1 MAGIPPV
8 NYNGREYNIDK
19 SNAKML
25 YVAYRKGELKLDE
38 RSEAMQVNKM
48 ESLLT
53 PADWDEIDYDMD
65 LRKKEAASAINT
77 EGTDSSE
84 AGTAATAGTAT
95 AATGAAV
102 TGTCMAIF
110 QKTVLNAE
118 TGKYSG
124 GFASLLCAGLVLAG
138 GAVALALSFLGMFD
152 PNSSDRVA
160 RNDEA
165 EATDAEIQEKTDL
178 LEETMEMMDEDV
190 EEYEEQSEVYAESVN
205 GQVGSAA
212 DLQVKL
218 KTAEACG
225 DKQGAEALRAQLQQ
239 IQGQK
244 FDDQIEEMEETKGRL
259 DAYAVYNAEAQGVS
273 EAGTSV
279 SDFLKVGNTLEPIA
293 KLNGGLLA
301 ACTIVIGVAMVLGA
315 IPKFAPFFPDAPA
328 AISSTAVW
336 GAAALMMGGA
346 STKMF
351 NNAKIEGQC
360 GENGDTMAEYV
371 GYLNNMIEQQ
381 TIYSEDTT
389 GSFEKTD
396 EDTEKTTEKGQEAAQ
411 KFMESAPGQ
420 GKKKQEV
427 DEGSGA
433 GAGSGGGGGGGAIL

>member
-25 YVAYRKGELKLDE
+25 YVAYRKGELKLDDS
-38 RSEAMQVNKM
+38 SESMQVQRM

-65 LRKKEAASAINT
+65 LRKKEAASNINT
-77 EGTDSSE
+77 EGTE
-84 AGTAATAGTAT
+84 KGEGATTATAGTAT

-102 TGTCMAIF
+102 TGTCMAIL
-110 QKTVLNAE
+110 QKTVFNAE
-118 TGKYSG
+118 TSKWSG

-152 PNSSDRVA
+152 PNSGDRVA
-160 RNDEA
+160 RSDES
-165 EATDAEIQEKTDL
+165 EATNGEIQEKSDL

-190 EEYEEQSEVYAESVN
+190 EEYEGQSEAYAETVN
-205 GQVGSAA
+205 GQAGSAA

-239 IQGQK
+239 IQGQD

-259 DAYAVYNAEAQGVS
+259 DAYAIYNAEAQGVS

-279 SDFLKVGNTLEPIA
+279 SDFLKVGNTLAPVA
-293 KLNGGLLA
+293 TLNGTLLGL
-301 ACTIVIGVAMVLGA
+301 CTIAIGIAMVLGA
-315 IPKFAPFFPDAPA
+315 IPKFAPFFPDGPA
-328 AISSTAVW
+328 AISSSVVW
-336 GAAALMMGGA
+336 GAAGLMMAAA

-360 GENGDTMAEYV
+360 GDNGDTMAEYV
-371 GYLNNMIEQQ
+371 NNLNSMIEQQ
-381 TIYSEDTT
+381 AIYSEDTT

-420 GKKKQEV
+420 GKKKQEEN
-427 DEGSGA
+427 EGSGA
-433 GAGSGGGGGGGAIL
+433 GAGSGGGGGGGIL

>member
-25 YVAYRKGELKLDE
+25 YVAYRKGELKLDDS
-38 RSEAMQVNKM
+38 SEAMQVKRM

-65 LRKKEAASAINT
+65 LRKKEAASNINT

-84 AGTAATAGTAT
+84 AGTTATATAGTAGSLT
-95 AATGAAV
+95 AITGVIAAATKWKALGASNGFCSQVA
-102 TGTCMAIF
+102 AI
-110 QKTVLNAE
+110 LA
-118 TGKYSG
+118 
-124 GFASLLCAGLVLAG
+124 LAG
-138 GAVALALSFLGMFD
+138 AGVALIFSFPTTFD

-160 RNDEA
+160 RSDES
-165 EATDAEIQEKTDL
+165 EATNTEIQDKSDL

-190 EEYEEQSEVYAESVN
+190 EEYEEQSEAYAESVN
-205 GQVGSAA
+205 GQAGSAA

-239 IQGQK
+239 LQGQD

-259 DAYAVYNAEAQGVS
+259 DAYAIYNAEAQGVS

-279 SDFLKVGNTLEPIA
+279 SDFLKVGNTLSPIA
-293 KLNGGLLA
+293 SMNGILLGA
-301 ACTIVIGVAMVLGA
+301 ATVIIGIAMVIGA
-315 IPKFAPFFPDAPA
+315 IPKVAPFFPDLPS
-328 AISSTAVW
+328 AISSTVVW
-336 GAAALMMGGA
+336 GAAAAMMGVA
-346 STKMF
+346 SGNMF
-351 NNAKIEGQC
+351 KNAKVEGQC

-371 GYLNNMIEQQ
+371 NSLNSMIDQQ
-381 TIYSEDTT
+381 AIYSENTT

-396 EDTEKTTEKGQEAAQ
+396 EDTEETTEKGQEAAQ

-433 GAGSGGGGGGGAIL
+433 GAGNGGGGGGIL